1 MSSPLWLTLILQS
14 VATASA
20 LVAPTFSST
29 FSHAAAAAAAR
40 HGAPLL
46 LPKERTAPDMRQLF
60 VDGNNL
66 MSHRKVTKGRDELAA
81 KLSGIRGCQVVLV
94 YDGKRGEA
102 ASTRDGDPQVIV
114 TYGGEDETGDQRE
127 TADEWIERAIDESP
141 CEVIEVVTADR
152 GLRRIAQAK
161 KVKTIN
167 PAKFW
172 QRYLPRLRGQKN
184 DYRNAPKS
192 ELLE

>member
-1 MSSPLWLTLILQS
+1 M
-14 VATASA
+14 
-20 LVAPTFSST
+20 
-29 FSHAAAAAAAR
+29 
-40 HGAPLL
+40 
-46 LPKERTAPDMRQLF
+46 
-60 VDGNNL
+60 
-66 MSHRKVTKGRDELAA
+66 
-81 KLSGIRGCQVVLV
+81 
-94 YDGKRGEA
+94 
-102 ASTRDGDPQVIV
+102 

-192 ELLE
+192 ELLEQ